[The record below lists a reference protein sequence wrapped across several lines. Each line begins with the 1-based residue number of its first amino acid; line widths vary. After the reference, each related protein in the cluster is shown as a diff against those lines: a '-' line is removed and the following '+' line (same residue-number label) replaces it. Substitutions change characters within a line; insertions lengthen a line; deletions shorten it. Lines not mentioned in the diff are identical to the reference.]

1 MKASEAALL
10 LPQMVVMWDGDPNDR
25 GVVVENYPGSA
36 GHPGMVYIEWKDG
49 LHGWHFHVEME
60 RISIAP
66 KEET

>member
-10 LPQMVVMWDGDPNDR
+10 LPQMVVMRDGDPNDR

-36 GHPGMVYIEWKDG
+36 YHPGMVYIEWKDG
-49 LHGWHFHVEME
+49 RRGWHFHVQME

-66 KEET
+66 KEEP